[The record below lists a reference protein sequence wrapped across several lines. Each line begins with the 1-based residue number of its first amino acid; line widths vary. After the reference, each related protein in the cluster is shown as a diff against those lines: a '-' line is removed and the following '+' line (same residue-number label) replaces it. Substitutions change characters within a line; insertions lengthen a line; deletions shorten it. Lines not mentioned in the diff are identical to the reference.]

1 MNNQIHTNSALK
13 VDREAV
19 DAAAVDAGISDC
31 LLFQTSGSGGR
42 SKWAVLE
49 PAALEVSAAAV
60 NTRLDATAS
69 RGWLRAL
76 PEFHVGGYAI
86 GVRARLAG
94 ADVRELEGK
103 WDAATFA
110 EACEGVAFASLVPT
124 QLYDLVRLQLK
135 PSGTLRAVLVG
146 GAALNPKLRDAAES
160 LGWPVMESYG
170 MTEASSTIALDGMAL
185 DIWQLRTSSAG
196 LLEIRGEALFE
207 AYLRESARGWEI
219 DRPFDRDGWFT
230 TDDRAEVVN
239 GRVSFLGRADA
250 EVKVLGERV
259 DLDALQAI
267 VERLAGNA
275 YAVVA
280 IADARSGKRL
290 VLVGETECPS
300 LLGEFNAEV
309 AGYERATEL
318 VRVESL
324 PRGPLGKIRR
334 AELTAQIVEKT
345 RQA

>member
-1 MNNQIHTNSALK
+1 MNNQIYTNSALK

-160 LGWPVMESYG
+160 LG
-170 MTEASSTIALDGMAL
+170 
-185 DIWQLRTSSAG
+185 
-196 LLEIRGEALFE
+196 
-207 AYLRESARGWEI
+207 
-219 DRPFDRDGWFT
+219 
-230 TDDRAEVVN
+230 
-239 GRVSFLGRADA
+239 
-250 EVKVLGERV
+250 
-259 DLDALQAI
+259 
-267 VERLAGNA
+267 
-275 YAVVA
+275 
-280 IADARSGKRL
+280 
-290 VLVGETECPS
+290 
-300 LLGEFNAEV
+300 
-309 AGYERATEL
+309 
-318 VRVESL
+318 
-324 PRGPLGKIRR
+324 
-334 AELTAQIVEKT
+334 
-345 RQA
+345 

>member
-1 MNNQIHTNSALK
+1 MNNQIHTNPALEI
-13 VDREAV
+13 DRAAV

-31 LLFQTSGSGGR
+31 TLFQTSGSGGR
-42 SKWAVLE
+42 SKWVVIE
-49 PAALEVSAAAV
+49 PAALEVSATAV
-60 NTRLDATAS
+60 NARLDATAS
-69 RGWLRAL
+69 RVWLRAL

-94 ADVRELEGK
+94 ADVRELDTK
-103 WDAATFA
+103 WDAAVFA

-135 PSGTLRAVLVG
+135 ASGTLRAVLVG
-146 GAALNPKLRDAAES
+146 GAALKPKLRDAAGA
-160 LGWPVMESYG
+160 LGWPVVESYG
-170 MTEASSTIALDGMAL
+170 MTEAGSTVALDGVPL
-185 DIWQLRTSSAG
+185 NIWQLRTSSAG

-207 AYLRESARGWEI
+207 AYLRESVRGWEI
-219 DRPFDRDGWFT
+219 DRPFDRDGWFPT
-230 TDDRAEVVN
+230 GDRAEVVD
-239 GRVSFLGRADA
+239 GRVSYLGRADA

-280 IADARSGKRL
+280 IPDARKGKRL

-300 LLGEFNAEV
+300 LLAAFNAEV
-309 AGYERATEL
+309 AGFERATEL

-334 AELTAQIVEKT
+334 AELTDQIVEKT
-345 RQA
+345 KQA